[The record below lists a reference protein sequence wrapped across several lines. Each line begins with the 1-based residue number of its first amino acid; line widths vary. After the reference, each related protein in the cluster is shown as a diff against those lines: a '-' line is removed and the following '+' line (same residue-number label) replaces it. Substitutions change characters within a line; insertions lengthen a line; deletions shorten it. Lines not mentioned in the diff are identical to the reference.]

1 MMTFDS
7 IKEYAKTI
15 DKNVLV
21 SFDVGYVKSV
31 AYTILCVRGNTYG
44 TAKVTSLDED
54 TVKPLVKSLI
64 QKVEQLYDGNS

>member
-7 IKEYAKTI
+7 VKEYAKTI
-15 DKNVLV
+15 DKNVLI
-21 SFDVGYVKSV
+21 SFDVGYGKSV
-31 AYTILCVRGNTYG
+31 TYTILCVRGNTYDA
-44 TAKVTSLDED
+44 AKVTSLDED